1 MLDNDSDDLVFADD
15 EVSAAAATDPWQ
27 VLIVDDDPEV
37 HAATRFVLRGQ
48 RLLGRPVQL
57 HSAHSAAEAQAS
69 LARLTG
75 IAVVLLDVV
84 MERPDAG
91 LTLVHTI
98 RQTLGLH
105 ELRIILRTGQP
116 GYAPEMDVIARYDIN
131 DYRTK
136 GELTQTRLLT
146 SLTSALR
153 GYEQIRRIEASR
165 RGLGQIIHASRDLLT
180 SRGLQRFASGV
191 LAQLS
196 SFLGMNDQRGL
207 VVIGPSG
214 PMGGVG
220 QSAPSVPSGPDA
232 PVAPGAPDAH
242 PQAPA
247 DAGLKVVAAS
257 GPYTALVNRPLDDIG
272 DASLRDQLREALA
285 QRRNVYGS
293 HGCALYCN
301 SLRHHLAVFIDT
313 SGDIDPDLRELL
325 TVFTENIALCS
336 DNLSLIEQA
345 REAAYTDALTGLPSR
360 VKLLQHLG
368 QPAAP
373 DAALLMLD
381 IDDFNAQVETLGPE
395 QSDRLLCQMA
405 DRLRDLAGDGA
416 LMPARVAAD
425 VFALFGPRDRLG
437 PTCLAALCA
446 APFDAD
452 GVPIQLALC
461 GGLAAVADA
470 PASAAQL
477 MAAAYLALKR
487 AKREPLTGHVAYQ
500 PAMGSAA
507 LRRSKLLHAMHAS
520 LQTDGFA
527 LALQPQ
533 LRASDGAVV
542 GVEALLRWSRGDLPP
557 IGPDEFIP
565 LAESAGLIRPL
576 GAWVIDEACRQAA
589 ELTRRTGHRLRVAVN
604 VSPAQWRDPSLA
616 EQLLQAVARH
626 GLAPQQLE
634 IELTETLAMREIDT
648 LLDRLHHLRAH
659 GIRVALDDFGTG
671 FSSLAYLQHMPID
684 QLKIDRS
691 FIHQI
696 APDGR
701 GEAITRT
708 IVRLGAVLGLEVL
721 AEGVETEAQLQA
733 VRALGCDT
741 VQGYLHGRPMPLEA
755 LCQWLAGR
763 PVAGT
768 TPAATA

>member
-1 MLDNDSDDLVFADD
+1 MLDNDSEDLVFADD

-69 LARLTG
+69 LGRLTG
-75 IAVVLLDVV
+75 VAVVLLDVV

-214 PMGGVG
+214 PIDQVAVAGPHG
-220 QSAPSVPSGPDA
+220 Q
-232 PVAPGAPDAH
+232 H
-242 PQAPA
+242 LAPA

-272 DASLRDQLREALA
+272 DAALRDQLREALA
-285 QRRNVYGS
+285 QRRSVYGRQ
-293 HGCALYCN
+293 GCALYCN

-405 DRLRDLAGDGA
+405 DRLRALAGDGA
-416 LMPARVAAD
+416 VLPARVAAD
-425 VFALFGPRDRLG
+425 VFALYGPRDRLG
-437 PTCLAALCA
+437 PPCLAALCA
-446 APFDAD
+446 TPFDAD

-461 GGLAAVADA
+461 GGLAAVVDA
-470 PASAAQL
+470 PASPAQL

-507 LRRSKLLHAMHAS
+507 LRRSMLLHAMHAS
-520 LQTDGFA
+520 LHTNGFA

-533 LRASDGAVV
+533 LRVTDGAVV

-576 GAWVIDEACRQAA
+576 GAWVIDEACRQSA

-616 EQLLQAVARH
+616 DQLLRAVARH

-648 LLDRLHHLRAH
+648 LLDRLHQLRAH

-721 AEGVETEAQLQA
+721 AEGVETEAQWQA
-733 VRALGCDT
+733 VRALGCHT
-741 VQGYLHGRPMPLEA
+741 IQGYLHGRPMPLDT
-755 LCQWLAGR
+755 LCQWLDGR
-763 PVAGT
+763 PVAGVS
-768 TPAATA
+768 PADPA